1 MYSFLGREAELVE
14 LERELR
20 EVQASG
26 RGRFVWLRGRRRVGK
41 SRLVQ
46 ELCDRTGLP
55 YVYFQAPQ
63 RDREGALADFADAAA
78 VADLPGASL
87 FAGTRFAGWSQ
98 ALGAVTASATSERPL
113 IVVIDEL
120 PYLVEGDPGF
130 AADLQHAWDRILE
143 GRPVL
148 LIAVGSDVR
157 MMEELVRERSPLHGR
172 PTRQMRIVPLDPAT
186 VGKLGGADTAAD
198 VFDRYLV
205 VGGLPALAALWP
217 AGVSR
222 REFLRDALRDDQAP
236 LVVQAL
242 WVLDGELQ
250 GGGSPRKVLQA
261 IGAGEVAFNRIMSR
275 AGVSQRSVT
284 QALTTLIEAKGLV
297 RRSEPFAT
305 KPLGKAPRYTVAD
318 PYLRFWLRFVAP
330 HLDELARGRGDAVV
344 DRIERDWAVYRGRA
358 VEPLVQDAL
367 ERLLLDPAQ
376 SDALGGARVV
386 GGWWRRDNSV
396 EVDLVGGDAASPTTV
411 GFVGSVK
418 WRDQEPF
425 VAGDVAVL
433 ARSRAQVPGA
443 EHARLV
449 GVSRS
454 GFERDLKLD
463 AQFTPEDLL
472 GAW

>member
-1 MYSFLGREAELVE
+1 MYGFLGRVSELAE

-20 EVQASG
+20 DVQASG

-46 ELCDRTGLP
+46 ELCDRAKQP

-78 VADLPGASL
+78 AADLADASS
-87 FAGTRFAGWSQ
+87 FEGTRFAGWSQ
-98 ALGAVTASATSERPL
+98 ALGAVTAGATPEQPL

-120 PYLVEGDPGF
+120 PYLVEGDEGF
-130 AADLQHAWDRILE
+130 AADLQRAWDRVIE
-143 GRPVL
+143 ERPVL

-172 PTRQMRIVPLDPAT
+172 PTRQMRIDPLDPAT
-186 VGKLGGADTAAD
+186 VGKLGGATSAAD
-198 VFDRYLV
+198 AFDRYLV

-217 AGVSR
+217 AGAMR
-222 REFLRDALRDDQAP
+222 GEFLRDALRDDQTP

-250 GGGSPRKVLQA
+250 GGGSPRKVLEA
-261 IGAGEVAFNRIMSR
+261 IGAGEVAFSRIMSR

-284 QALTTLIEAKGLV
+284 QALALLIEAKGLV

-305 KPLGKAPRYTVAD
+305 TPLGKAPRYTVAD

-358 VEPLVQDAL
+358 IEPLVRDAL
-367 ERLLLDPAQ
+367 ERLLSDPAR
-376 SDALGGARVV
+376 SNALGGARVV

-396 EVDLVGGDAASPTTV
+396 EVDLVGGDATSPTAV

-418 WRDQEPF
+418 WRDHGPF
-425 VAGDVAVL
+425 GAVDVAAL
-433 ARSRAQVPGA
+433 ARARGDVPGA
-443 EHARLV
+443 EQARLV
-449 GVSRS
+449 GVSAS
-454 GFERDLKLD
+454 GFEPDLRLD
-463 AQFTPEDLL
+463 AQFTAEDLL
-472 GAW
+472 AAW